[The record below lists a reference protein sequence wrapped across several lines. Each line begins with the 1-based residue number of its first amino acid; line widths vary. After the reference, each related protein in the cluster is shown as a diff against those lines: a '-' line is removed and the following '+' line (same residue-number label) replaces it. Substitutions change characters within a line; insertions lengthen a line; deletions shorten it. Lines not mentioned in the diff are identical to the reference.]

1 MLITYLIVIIAMALN
16 SMPSLFI
23 LKLTSAEVHFRERR
37 NDSRVLAI
45 AEVQASRLAN

>member
-23 LKLTSAEVHFRERR
+23 LKLTSAEVHSANAGMTAAF
-37 NDSRVLAI
+37 
-45 AEVQASRLAN
+45 SRLLKFEQVD